1 MRFVECPQGTES
13 WFAARCGKITASCF
27 ADAISTVGGLT
38 EQQQKYV
45 AAIRA
50 GTDQKAALEQAGYK
64 AAPVAECVRRALA
77 GESTEQPSDTAK
89 RYAADLAIER
99 ISGQPHGEPPKA
111 WVLERGHEMETAARR
126 IYEGRT
132 GAFVT
137 EAGICVTDDGAF
149 GYSTDGL
156 VDEDG
161 LIEIKAPID
170 STKILA
176 MWQTGDTSEYD
187 HQMQGGMWITGRN
200 WCDFIMYV
208 PDLAPVGKDLFV
220 KRVFRDEAFID
231 DMAARLVKFDGMVQM
246 FEGVLRAPAD
256 GDFVDAKFDPDFL
269 EVAAAQAPT
278 MAAEVDVA
286 DHARVEAAPVQA
298 ELLNPA
304 EELALAK
311 AQPDG
316 AELSPAAQALLEQ
329 EGAAR
334 FVATHPAA
342 AAIVTPIE
350 TARAPASTDDEAML
364 RLGQINERLAPIALT
379 ADGLAQLGFA
389 HVMTEK
395 AAKLYRESD
404 FLRICAALQRHI
416 SAVSQAKAA

>member
-1 MRFVECPQGTES
+1 MKFIECPQGSVE
-13 WFAARCGKITASCF
+13 WLAARSGKITASAF

-38 EQQQKYV
+38 EQQAMYV
-45 AAIRA
+45 DAVRKGIPEKDAA
-50 GTDQKAALEQAGYK
+50 TYAGYK
-64 AAPVAECVRRALA
+64 AVPSSDIVRRALA
-77 GESTEQPSDTAK
+77 GEDTAQPSDTSK

-137 EAGICVTDDGAF
+137 EAGICLTDDEVF

-156 VDEDG
+156 VDDDG

-187 HQMQGGMWITGRN
+187 HQMQGGMWITGRK

-208 PDLAPVGKDLFV
+208 PDLAAVGKDLYV
-220 KRVFRDEAFID
+220 KRVFRDDAFID
-231 DMAARLVKFDGMVQM
+231 DMAARLVKFDSMVQL
-246 FEGVLRAPAD
+246 FEGVFRAPQD
-256 GDFVDAKFDPDFL
+256 GDVVDAEYIEP
-269 EVAAAQAPT
+269 AAAPAL
-278 MAAEVDVA
+278 AAEAGAA
-286 DHARVEAAPVQA
+286 DHARVEVAPAQA
-298 ELLNPA
+298 DLLSPD

-311 AQPDG
+311 ALPEG

-334 FVATHPAA
+334 FASTHPAA
-342 AAIVTPIE
+342 AAIVTPIDA
-350 TARAPASTDDEAML
+350 ARPPAPADEAMI
-364 RLGQINERLAPIALT
+364 RLGQINERLAPIVLT
-379 ADGLAQLGFA
+379 SEGLSRLGFA
-389 HVMTEK
+389 HVMTDK
-395 AAKLYRESD
+395 SAKLYRQSD
-404 FLRICAALQRHI
+404 FLSICAALIRHVNTV
-416 SAVSQAKAA
+416 AQAKAA

>member
-1 MRFVECPQGTES
+1 VNFIQCPQGTEA

-27 ADAISTVGGLT
+27 GDAISVC
-38 EQQQKYV
+38 QKKS
-45 AAIRA
+45 AARDPGDPTA
-50 GTDQKAALEQAGYK
+50 
-64 AAPVAECVRRALA
+64 VAE
-77 GESTEQPSDTAK
+77 

-111 WVLERGHEMETAARR
+111 WVLERGHEMESAARR

-137 EAGICVTDDGAF
+137 EAGICLTDDEHF

-156 VDEDG
+156 VDDDG

-176 MWQTGDTSEYD
+176 MWQSGDTSEYD
-187 HQMQGGMWITGRN
+187 HQMQGGMWITGRQ

-208 PDLAPVGKDLFV
+208 PDLAAVGKDLYV
-220 KRVFRDEAFID
+220 KRVHRDDAFIA
-231 DMAARLVKFDGMVQM
+231 DMAARLAKFDGMVQL
-246 FEGVLRAPAD
+246 FEGVLRAPVEGA
-256 GDFVDAKFDPDFL
+256 VDAEFDSDFQ
-269 EVAAAQAPT
+269 EVPPA
-278 MAAEVDVA
+278 MAAEQGDA
-286 DHARVEAAPVQA
+286 DHARVELVPAQT
-298 ELLNPA
+298 ELLGAA

-311 AQPDG
+311 ASPEG
-316 AELSPAAQALLEQ
+316 ADLSPAAQALLEQ

-334 FVATHPAA
+334 FAATHPAA
-342 AAIVTPIE
+342 ATIVTPIDA
-350 TARAPASTDDEAML
+350 ARPAPADDAML
-364 RLGQINERLAPIALT
+364 RLGQINERLAPITLT

-389 HVMTEK
+389 HAMTDR

-404 FLRICAALQRHI
+404 LLRIVAALQRHL
-416 SAVSQAKAA
+416 ATVSQVRAA

>member
-1 MRFVECPQGTES
+1 VKFIECPQGTPE
-13 WFAARCGKITASCF
+13 WFAARCGKITASAF

-38 EQQQKYV
+38 EQQAKYV
-45 AAIRA
+45 AAMRA
-50 GTDQKAALEQAGYK
+50 GADQKAALEQAGYK

-111 WVLERGHEMETAARR
+111 WVLERGHEMEAAARR

-137 EAGICVTDDGAF
+137 EAGICLTDDEVF

-156 VDEDG
+156 VGDDG

-187 HQMQGGMWITGRN
+187 HQMQGGMWITGRK

-208 PDLAPVGKDLFV
+208 PDLAAVGKDLYV
-220 KRVFRDEAFID
+220 KRIFRDDTFID
-231 DMAARLVKFDGMVQM
+231 DLAARLAKFDGMVRLY
-246 FEGVLRAPAD
+246 EGVFRCPVEGA
-256 GDFVDAKFDPDFL
+256 VDAEFDPDFQ
-269 EVAAAQAPT
+269 EVAPAPAAT
-278 MAAEVDVA
+278 SMASELPAA
-286 DHARVEAAPVQA
+286 DHAHVELP
-298 ELLNPA
+298 P
-304 EELALAK
+304 
-311 AQPDG
+311 
-316 AELSPAAQALLEQ
+316 AQADLLSAPAQ
-329 EGAAR
+329 
-334 FVATHPAA
+334 AT
-342 AAIVTPIE
+342 VTPIDA
-350 TARAPASTDDEAML
+350 ARTPAQDDEAML
-364 RLGQINERLAPIALT
+364 RLGQINERLTPITLT

-389 HVMTEK
+389 HVMTDK
-395 AAKLYRESD
+395 SAKLYRESD
-404 FLRICAALQRHI
+404 FHRICAALMRHI
-416 SAVSQAKAA
+416 AAVQQPKAA